1 MSAEH
6 EKDVELN
13 PPLKEDELDA
23 GPDSKSIDSVKN
35 ADLQN
40 IEHDLQTALVSHRL
54 NDPNLDPALIQAA
67 ESAIE
72 KGDVKAEI
80 RLENAL
86 LDDSIYPE
94 VRAAV
99 PNVDDPSMPVNTF
112 RTWFIGILFTVLLTS
127 LNQFFSY
134 RYPSVFIS
142 ALVAQLVAYP
152 FGRLLARILPTK
164 VFKTP
169 LGPFSLNPGPFNVKE
184 HTMITVMAN
193 VTAGGAYATD
203 IIGVQRFLYNQKWGA
218 GYQIM
223 LVMSTQLIGF
233 SYAGFC
239 RRWLV
244 WPAAMIWPTN
254 LVQSA
259 LLSTLHHQQQAENGR
274 MTRERFFLYSFI
286 GAFVWYWFPGYIFTA
301 LSVFNWACWIAPNNI
316 KLNQLMGTNSG
327 LGMGVLT
334 FDWSQ
339 IAYNG
344 SPLVTPW
351 FTEAQTLFSLVIFFW
366 ILTPILYYSN
376 SQHAAYLPMVS
387 NHVYDRFGERYAVK
401 SLLTADGR
409 FNATAYNA
417 YSQQFLPTPFMV
429 AYGLSFAAVTAI
441 LVHVFL
447 YFRKDIVRQFKSS
460 LREEPDIHARL
471 MAKYPEVPNWWYLTI
486 FLFSL
491 VLGFG
496 ATQGWQTHFPWWAMF
511 LALFISALYTLPIG
525 IIQAITNQQVGLN
538 VITEFIIGYMLPG
551 RPVAM
556 MIFKTYG
563 YITMAQA
570 LSFVSDLKLGHYM
583 KIPPR
588 SMFIAQTVSTVIAV
602 FVVLGVQS
610 WTFDNVEN
618 VCTKQAQDNFIC
630 PGITVFGTASIIWGL
645 IGPKL
650 NFSPGQTYSQLL
662 WFFLVGALL
671 PIPTYFLAKKYP
683 RSWLRYVAWPVI
695 FTATGNL
702 PPATGINYASWAL
715 VGFFFQYYLRR
726 KHFGWWSSY
735 NYILSAALDA
745 GTGIATIFIF
755 FTLQYPKGKNQAFS
769 EGNWWGNTVYANTA
783 DFNGTPLLT
792 APADGFAPAPD
803 GTKYAA

>member
-1 MSAEH
+1 MSVH
-6 EKDVELN
+6 
-13 PPLKEDELDA
+13 LDKNA
-23 GPDSKSIDSVKN
+23 AVAIHSEEEDSKSIEDKSLESPDMKHVE

-40 IEHDLQTALVSHRL
+40 AIITHRL
-54 NDPNLDPALIQAA
+54 NDPNLDPAIIDQA
-67 ESAIE
+67 ESALE
-72 KGDVKAEI
+72 KGDIKAELT
-80 RLENAL
+80 LEDSL
-86 LDDSIYPE
+86 HDDSIYPE

-99 PNVDDPSMPVNTF
+99 PNVDDPNMPVNTF
-112 RTWFIGILFTVLLTS
+112 RTWFIGLIFTVLLS
-127 LNQFFSY
+127 GLNQFFSY
-134 RYPSVFIS
+134 RYPSVYVS
-142 ALVAQLVAYP
+142 ALVAQLVAFP
-152 FGRLLARILPTK
+152 FGVFLAKVLPTK

-169 LGPFSLNPGPFNVKE
+169 IGSFSLNPGPFNVKE

-193 VTAGGAYATD
+193 VTAGGAYATEV
-203 IIGVQRFLYNQKWGA
+203 IAVQRFLYNQRWGA

-223 LVMSTQLIGF
+223 IVMSTQLIGF

-244 WPAAMIWPTN
+244 WPAAMIWPAT
-254 LVQSA
+254 LVQTA
-259 LLSTLHHQQQAENGR
+259 LLSTLHHTQQAQSGR
-274 MTRERFFLYSFI
+274 MSREKFFLIAFL

-316 KLNQLMGTNSG
+316 KLNQLMGVNSG

-351 FTEAQTLFSLVIFFW
+351 FTEAQTLFSLVFFFW
-366 ILTPILYYSN
+366 FLTPILYYAN
-376 SQHAAYLPMVS
+376 YNYGAYLPMLN
-387 NHVYDRFGERYAVK
+387 NHVFDRFGERYAVK
-401 SLLTADGR
+401 TLLTAEGT
-409 FNATAYNA
+409 FNATAYNS
-417 YSQQFLPTPFMV
+417 YSQQYLPIPFML
-429 AYGLSFAAVTAI
+429 AYGLSFATVTCI

-460 LREEPDIHARL
+460 LKNEPDIHARL
-471 MAKYPEVPNWWYLTI
+471 MSRYREVPNYWYLATFI
-486 FLFSL
+486 FS
-491 VLGFG
+491 VALGFA
-496 ATQGWQTHFPWWAMF
+496 ATLAWPTQHPAWALI
-511 LALFISALYTLPIG
+511 LALVIAAIYTLPIG

-583 KIPPR
+583 KVPPR
-588 SMFIAQTVSTVIAV
+588 DMFIAQIVATVVSV
-602 FVVLGVQS
+602 FVLLGVQAWS
-610 WTFDNVEN
+610 FEN
-618 VCTKQAQDNFIC
+618 IVGICTKTAQDHFTC

-645 IGPKL
+645 IGPAL
-650 NFSPGQTYSQLL
+650 NFSPGQQYSSML
-662 WFFLVGALL
+662 WFFLVGALI

-735 NYILSAALDA
+735 NYVLSAALDA

-755 FTLQYPKGKNQAFS
+755 FTVVYPKGKNQAFTD
-769 EGNWWGNTVYANTA
+769 GNWWGNLVYANTA
-783 DFNGTPLLT
+783 DWNEVSWLNAT
-792 APADGFAPAPD
+792 ALDDGFAPPPG
-803 GTKYAA
+803 GTKYAATA